1 MPSESYRRTLVVRTA
16 DGCKATLIITR
27 QPGHPDGPVWLS
39 LGSTVATTIAL
50 ADPDVAELTGL
61 LTAASIGGA
70 PAPAPSRAAVEA
82 ASAVVADLAAAMLQ
96 AAYDVDTSTPGR
108 TKAPR
113 PAGAER
119 GA

>member
-1 MPSESYRRTLVVRTA
+1 MSAQRQPSECFRRKLVVRTA

-27 QPGHPDGPVWLS
+27 QPGHPAGPVWLS

-50 ADPDVAELTGL
+50 RDADVTELTGL

-82 ASAVVADLAAAMLQ
+82 ASAVVTDFAAAMLQ
-96 AAYDVDTSTPGR
+96 AAYDVDTPAPGR

-113 PAGAER
+113 SA
-119 GA
+119 